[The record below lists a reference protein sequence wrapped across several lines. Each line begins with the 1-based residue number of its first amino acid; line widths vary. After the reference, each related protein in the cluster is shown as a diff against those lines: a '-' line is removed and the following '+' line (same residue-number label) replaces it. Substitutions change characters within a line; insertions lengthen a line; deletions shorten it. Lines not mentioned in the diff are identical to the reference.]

1 MLQNQKQSNELNHRQ
16 KNKVI
21 HEIKKAD
28 KIEKAHEWQQI
39 IEDLPEKELR
49 SFIKNCAIK
58 DEELQN
64 ELIITY
70 AKPSEI
76 DNTNKYKL
84 KKMTYDLSI

>member
-21 HEIKKAD
+21 HEIKKQ
-28 KIEKAHEWQQI
+28 EKPEWQQI
-39 IEDLPEKELR
+39 IEELPEKELR
-49 SFIKNCAIK
+49 SFIKNCAIE

-76 DNTNKYKL
+76 DNTNKYNL